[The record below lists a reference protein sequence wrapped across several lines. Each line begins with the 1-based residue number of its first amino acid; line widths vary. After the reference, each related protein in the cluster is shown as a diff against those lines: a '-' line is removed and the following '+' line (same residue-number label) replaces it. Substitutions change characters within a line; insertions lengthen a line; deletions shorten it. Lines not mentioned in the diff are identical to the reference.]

1 MANQDQNTANHDY
14 KSRRLS
20 QVGKA
25 ILVNVIPALKTL
37 KAGQTLLIEDPSP
50 ARIDQ
55 VRSHLYTYFSE
66 TSQKR
71 YFRTVRESAKT
82 LRIICQDLTPPL
94 GLIFDYSLVEAFV
107 IDNLLRCE
115 NLDEATTI
123 ARSALT
129 AGEITDE
136 DFLLILAEWEKKVGS
151 RSDSDS
157 DSKEASIEPLN
168 GTIKEVK
175 NEKETN

>member
-1 MANQDQNTANHDY
+1 MPNQDQDQDY

-20 QVGKA
+20 QAGKV
-25 ILVNVIPALKTL
+25 ILTNVIPALKTL
-37 KAGQTLLIEDPSP
+37 KAGQTLLIEDLSP

-94 GLIFDYSLVEAFV
+94 GITFDYSLVEAFV
-107 IDNLLRCE
+107 IDNLLSCK

-123 ARSALT
+123 TRSALT

-136 DFLLILAEWEKKVGS
+136 DFLLILTEWEKKVGS
-151 RSDSDS
+151 REDDG
-157 DSKEASIEPLN
+157 KEIEN
-168 GTIKEVK
+168 VG
-175 NEKETN
+175 